1 MKKTY
6 TFKHKLLLVLVAIT
20 TLSACDNKSSDNLV
34 EKSQPLRPVRTMILE
49 TADTTPVHE
58 FTAVVDAS
66 LKADLSFK
74 VSGELIEI
82 LVKEGDQVTKGD
94 ILAKLNDT
102 DITIELT
109 NAQSNFDKAKSDFD
123 RAKKLI
129 KTDYISKSDF
139 EQLRATYN
147 SAKAQLDIATNNLR
161 YTQLIA
167 SFDGTI
173 AKVYPEKFQEVNAKA
188 NIIRLHNLSKV
199 KILIDVPQ
207 SFIIRMNKDSDKGEI
222 SAKFSA
228 IPNQVFPLQFSE
240 VVTLAD
246 EQTKTYQV
254 VFTMNAS
261 KGHSILPGM
270 TATVMAKINL
280 PANHDPAFYLPANVV
295 LKDNNNHYVFVV
307 NQVEEGK
314 GKVTKKVV
322 TIGEITPLGIEVY
335 SGLTQGDVVITAGM
349 TKVSDGMLVKL

>member
-147 SAKAQLDIATNNLR
+147 SPKA
-161 YTQLIA
+161 
-167 SFDGTI
+167 
-173 AKVYPEKFQEVNAKA
+173 
-188 NIIRLHNLSKV
+188 
-199 KILIDVPQ
+199 
-207 SFIIRMNKDSDKGEI
+207 
-222 SAKFSA
+222 
-228 IPNQVFPLQFSE
+228 
-240 VVTLAD
+240 
-246 EQTKTYQV
+246 
-254 VFTMNAS
+254 
-261 KGHSILPGM
+261 
-270 TATVMAKINL
+270 
-280 PANHDPAFYLPANVV
+280 
-295 LKDNNNHYVFVV
+295 
-307 NQVEEGK
+307 
-314 GKVTKKVV
+314 
-322 TIGEITPLGIEVY
+322 
-335 SGLTQGDVVITAGM
+335 
-349 TKVSDGMLVKL
+349 